1 MYACRAISR
10 TLHFASPEEFVRLYV
25 AGTPLSAVF
34 DTVDEA
40 RLAAVVADVRD
51 ALAGYV
57 DASGMACP
65 MATRIVTARR

>member
-1 MYACRAISR
+1 MWPKSTSALWSLCALGHR
-10 TLHFASPEEFVRLYV
+10 TPG

-40 RLAAVVADVRD
+40 RRAAVVADVRD